1 MPRFNLPDPGKQVY
15 IATFL
20 GRVREYGLHSAL
32 GNAARRVD
40 SATLRRELTA
50 HAPADG
56 LALLQGTGVR
66 DEMVFAT
73 PTLLR
78 TAPALLTYYRLLLGV
93 SQKGFYAASTGLN
106 AVQAMEKRG
115 EITPQADPLIED
127 LCTDLNA
134 ALATLLHALPN
145 DSLLDN
151 VNHLPL
157 MTLGAQADGSWRTQ
171 IGSKATRDVFEAMKG
186 IVRAQNHHYIETAV
200 SITVVNNSQR
210 EVTLALAP
218 DPDVVIREDFGA
230 TSEYKA
236 AIEIKGG
243 SDYSN
248 IHNRAG
254 EAEKSHQKAH
264 ADGAM
269 TCWTIINLDRA
280 DMNRLRQ
287 ESPTTREWV
296 HLDEVLTQNGPSW
309 DRLVQITRAAM
320 GI

>member
-15 IATFL
+15 MATFL

-32 GNAARRVD
+32 SEAARRVD
-40 SATLRRELTA
+40 SAVLRREMTA
-50 HAPADG
+50 YAPADG
-56 LALLQGTGVR
+56 LELLQGTGIR
-66 DEMVFAT
+66 DEQVFAT

-78 TAPALLTYYRLLLGV
+78 TAPALVTYYRLLLGV
-93 SQKGFYAASTGLN
+93 SQKAFYSAATGLN
-106 AVQAMEKRG
+106 AIQAMEKRD
-115 EITPQADPLIED
+115 EIVPQADALIED
-127 LCTDLNA
+127 LCADLNA

-145 DSLLDN
+145 DSLQDN
-151 VNHLPL
+151 VDHLPIL
-157 MTLGAQADGSWRTQ
+157 TLGAQADGSWRTQ
-171 IGSKATRDVFEAMKG
+171 IGSKATRDVFEAMQG
-186 IVRAQNHHYIETAV
+186 IVRAQNRHYTETAV

-264 ADGAM
+264 ADGAV
-269 TCWTIINLDRA
+269 TCWTIINLNRA
-280 DMNRLRQ
+280 DMDRLRQ
-287 ESPTTREWV
+287 ESPTTREWI
-296 HLDEVLTQNGPSW
+296 HLNEVLAETGPSW